1 MCPVLLSD
9 LSGSQGGYVYQI
21 DILELLSGRIHNL
34 LSIKYPLLQIHD
46 LLLKLRPLVRVHGLH
61 STDLAY

>member
-1 MCPVLLSD
+1 M
-9 LSGSQGGYVYQI
+9 YQI
-21 DILELLSGRIHNL
+21 NIFELLSGRIHNL

-46 LLLKLRPLVRVHGLH
+46 LLLKLRPLVRVHRLH